1 MGIKGPVSEI
11 ITIIRS
17 ILIGW
22 KGSPQRGIWQRAS
35 RKPPAPRRSEHK
47 IWKRSTILITC
58 RIWSSLCH
66 GCTCVGVHKVC
77 CFLFCVCL
85 RVHNYVCVCIYRTG
99 ELISA
104 DKALQAFLVPA
115 VPAAAIIH
123 LMEYNAFITA
133 RISQRT
139 SQFINQRCVYTAP
152 NNTQDSCSC
161 R

>member
-1 MGIKGPVSEI
+1 M
-11 ITIIRS
+11 
-17 ILIGW
+17 
-22 KGSPQRGIWQRAS
+22 
-35 RKPPAPRRSEHK
+35 
-47 IWKRSTILITC
+47 
-58 RIWSSLCH
+58 
-66 GCTCVGVHKVC
+66 CV
-77 CFLFCVCL
+77 
-85 RVHNYVCVCIYRTG
+85 YIYRTG

-152 NNTQDSCSC
+152 IIPKIAAAVDKRNKRNHVTKSICSIC
-161 R
+161 YHAAYKAANEVSGTSK